1 MVSPLCP
8 FAYVLAWERGIF
20 SQPKLQNPNRMF
32 LDTDDTVRQSVD
44 LYTSVLK
51 QGREGQQNAPR
62 MQEV

>member
-1 MVSPLCP
+1 M
-8 FAYVLAWERGIF
+8 F

-32 LDTDDTVRQSVD
+32 LDTDDTVRQSNVD

-51 QGREGQQNAPR
+51 QGREGQQSSPR